1 MAEIPSYFQRY
12 LKNIQPGRS
21 SRELAMQLHRTLRD
35 RLAADEDFQ
44 DWYADTFLYGSYR
57 RNTAIKQIKDVDVC
71 VVLDINP
78 DDHEPQAVIDRL
90 RRVLERNK
98 YEAKTALQRR
108 SIRIDMSAT
117 TLDVV
122 PVVEAGDGSYLIP
135 DRVLKEWVPTHP
147 KKHLETATTL
157 NKEGNQRYIPFVKI
171 VKAWYRYQRSGTER
185 PKPKGFTL
193 ETLVAQYQDADAPSY
208 GEAFVNFLSNLDSAC
223 GASFEQGTFPAVN
236 DPGVSGGTL
245 HLTFTAD
252 EVKQFGK
259 VLKSSLEQAQAAL
272 AAEGI
277 AASAS
282 AWNVL
287 FGNDFPTEPATKSV
301 TASQFANEEYEPD
314 DEMSKE
320 IEEIDL
326 PEIQTTTLVL
336 QSRTRAYGKLKLTAR
351 LAKTHEGE
359 TYRAYPSGGWPLDK
373 NLWIKFSIS
382 ETSVPPPYKIRWTVE
397 NHGKEARDAGQMG
410 HTNDDDEPT
419 TRRSTAYRGSHRMI
433 CELYN
438 ETGILARAK
447 YTVNVKR

>member
-1 MAEIPSYFQRY
+1 MADIPSYFQRY
-12 LKNIQPGRS
+12 LKNIQPSRS
-21 SRELAMQLHRTLRD
+21 SRELAMQLHRTLRE
-35 RLAADEDFQ
+35 RLAADGGFQ
-44 DWYADTFLYGSYR
+44 DWYVETFLYGSYR

-71 VVLDINP
+71 VVLDIDP
-78 DDHEPQAVIDRL
+78 DDYEPAAIIDQL

-135 DRVLKEWVPTHP
+135 DRVLKEWVSTHP

-157 NKEGNQRYIPFVKI
+157 NKDGNQRYIPFVKI
-171 VKAWYRYQRSGTER
+171 VKAWYRYQQSGVER

-193 ETLVAQYQDADAPSY
+193 EALVAQYQDADAPSY

-223 GASFEQGTFPAVN
+223 GASFEQGTFPVVN
-236 DPGVSGGTL
+236 DPGVPGGTL

-252 EVKQFGK
+252 EVKKFGK
-259 VLKSSLEQAQAAL
+259 VVRSSHEQAQAAL
-272 AAEGI
+272 AAEGTT
-277 AASAS
+277 ASAS
-282 AWNVL
+282 AWNIL
-287 FGNDFPTEPATKSV
+287 FGNNFPTEPATKSA
-301 TASQFANEEYEPD
+301 TASQAVNEEYESD

-326 PEIQTTTLVL
+326 PEAQAPALLL
-336 QSRTRAYGKLKLTAR
+336 QSRTRVYGKLKLIAR
-351 LAKTHEGE
+351 LAKTREGV
-359 TYRAYPSGGWPLDK
+359 THRVYPSGGWPLDK
-373 NLWIKFSIS
+373 NLWIEFSIA
-382 ETSVPPPYKIRWTVE
+382 ETSVPQPYKIRWTVE

-410 HTNDDDEPT
+410 HTLDDEAPT

-433 CELYN
+433 CELYDGA
-438 ETGILARAK
+438 GILARTK
-447 YTVNVKR
+447 YTVNIKR